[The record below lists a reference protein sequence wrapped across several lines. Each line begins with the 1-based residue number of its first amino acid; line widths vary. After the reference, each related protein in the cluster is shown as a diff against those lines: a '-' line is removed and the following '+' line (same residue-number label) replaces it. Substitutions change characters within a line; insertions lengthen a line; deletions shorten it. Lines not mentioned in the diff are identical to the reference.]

1 MSKDKYIDKVLS
13 HIKSKKQKN
22 EIELEL
28 FDHIDEHEKF
38 FIDIGYDKEK
48 AVQNADGKMGDAD
61 IVGEQLDSIKKHFK
75 INYYILFVIQIVFL
89 ITYIIYERDN
99 FYVSPLNLSVYYFDY
114 VAYTIIILI
123 SLLCCYIGL
132 KKKNFICLIS
142 GSISSIVTINLKPY
156 FIQTCI
162 LYLFNK
168 KTLYTFFYQLDYSGY
183 NEIDLANH
191 SVFNIIISLILTL
204 IILAISITGI
214 ITLIKTKLFKNSK
227 RDNKLKNIAAITT
240 LIIILISAIL
250 LGYNHIQTFINR
262 DNMIAQTEG
271 EIEELNNIV
280 TDNANEFKT
289 IDPDELQKVLDKH
302 FEYGDNSQ
310 YRFYVNNKLYINESE
325 NQIAFVNVDITN
337 DTLTIEIRYNLID
350 PLKPNSSRLSLD
362 IDRNIYTYTAST
374 DEYEI
379 YSDFNGNSVSLSDDK
394 ENQLEST
401 LTEYF
406 KDNDYLAKQKEIH
419 ELMDSY
425 IETKYY
431 FFTKIYDVCYNKT
444 YDTYKIDMSYC
455 AYYPTIQSNQIVNK
469 ESTRGIISVKL
480 KFVNDTVKIIQM
492 TEYPNSSEALIDF
505 SDNAIIN
512 CKQSE
517 EDEYFKNQ
525 MSNVDEQLS
534 LIISY

>member
-1 MSKDKYIDKVLS
+1 
-13 HIKSKKQKN
+13 
-22 EIELEL
+22 
-28 FDHIDEHEKF
+28 
-38 FIDIGYDKEK
+38 
-48 AVQNADGKMGDAD
+48 
-61 IVGEQLDSIKKHFK
+61 
-75 INYYILFVIQIVFL
+75 
-89 ITYIIYERDN
+89 
-99 FYVSPLNLSVYYFDY
+99 
-114 VAYTIIILI
+114 
-123 SLLCCYIGL
+123 
-132 KKKNFICLIS
+132 
-142 GSISSIVTINLKPY
+142 
-156 FIQTCI
+156 
-162 LYLFNK
+162 
-168 KTLYTFFYQLDYSGY
+168 
-183 NEIDLANH
+183 
-191 SVFNIIISLILTL
+191 
-204 IILAISITGI
+204 
-214 ITLIKTKLFKNSK
+214 
-227 RDNKLKNIAAITT
+227 
-240 LIIILISAIL
+240 
-250 LGYNHIQTFINR
+250 
-262 DNMIAQTEG
+262 MIAQTEC

-289 IDPDELQKVLDKH
+289 IDPDELQKVLDIH
-302 FEYGDNSQ
+302 FESGDNSQ
-310 YRFYVNNKLYINESE
+310 YRFYVNNELYINESE

-362 IDRNIYTYTAST
+362 IDRIIYTYTAST

-379 YSDFNGNSVSLSDDK
+379 YSDFNGKSVSLSNDK

-480 KFVNDTVKIIQM
+480 KFVNDTVKIIRM

-512 CKQSE
+512 YKQSE

-534 LIISY
+534 LII